1 MMTSRAHCMLVKL
14 PGDSKTMAA
23 NEAFKDVHRSKNKTL
38 STILT
43 EDDVPGAFLKGRKPE
58 QLKNDGLKHWLRGHS
73 RATA

>member
-1 MMTSRAHCMLVKL
+1 MLVKL

-58 QLKNDGLKHWLRGHS
+58 QLYAILDFSECGLGKMPPNS
-73 RATA
+73 SCT

>member
-1 MMTSRAHCMLVKL
+1 MTSRAHCMLVKL

-58 QLKNDGLKHWLRGHS
+58 QLKNDGLKHWLRWHS
-73 RATA
+73 GATA

>member
-1 MMTSRAHCMLVKL
+1 MTSRAHCMLVKL

-58 QLKNDGLKHWLRGHS
+58 QLKNGGLKHWLRWHS